1 MIFYIK
7 TKNRRKYNLNID
19 ITKLFCN
26 LVIKLNLMKFL
37 FLKVLT
43 TLFLI
48 VAVSCKKEI
57 NTALL
62 KPKSTKIKYAKGFDI
77 IEKNGV
83 KKLIIKSAF
92 QNSKEIFS
100 FIIEKKNNDKT
111 LNDPFNQ
118 KILVPINKIV
128 VTSTTHIPMV
138 ELLNEEAAIIGF
150 PYGQYVSSKKTRNLL
165 DAGKITEIG
174 NESSLNT
181 EILLDLQPELV
192 VGYGV
197 SSADKTL
204 TSIKKAGI
212 NVIYNGDWL
221 EETPLGRAEW
231 IKFFGI
237 LFDKEKQADSIFNV
251 IEKNYIAVKKKAL
264 KSEIKGSI
272 LSGAIM
278 SKDIWNL
285 PAGDSFEAQFLK
297 DANLNYLWK
306 DTRGKGSLSLSFES
320 VFDKGATAD
329 FWIAPG
335 YFSSKEQLLKS
346 NKLYARFKAFQ
357 KDHIYTSSTKKGKTG
372 GIIYYELATTRP
384 DLVLKDIVK
393 ITNPSLFP
401 NYTLTFFAKML

>member
-150 PYGQYVSSKKTRNLL
+150 PYGHYVSSKKTRNLL

-181 EILLDLQPELV
+181 EILLNIQPELV

-231 IKFFGI
+231 IKFFGV

-285 PAGDSFEAQFLK
+285 PAGESFEAQFLK

-306 DTRGKGSLSLSFES
+306 DTRGKGSSRC
-320 VFDKGATAD
+320 
-329 FWIAPG
+329 
-335 YFSSKEQLLKS
+335 
-346 NKLYARFKAFQ
+346 LY
-357 KDHIYTSSTKKGKTG
+357 S
-372 GIIYYELATTRP
+372 
-384 DLVLKDIVK
+384 
-393 ITNPSLFP
+393 
-401 NYTLTFFAKML
+401 